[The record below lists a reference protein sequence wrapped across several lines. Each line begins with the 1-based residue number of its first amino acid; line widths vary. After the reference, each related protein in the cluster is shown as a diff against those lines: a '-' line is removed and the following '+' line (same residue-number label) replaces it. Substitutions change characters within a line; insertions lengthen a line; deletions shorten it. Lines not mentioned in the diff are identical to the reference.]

1 MPFIFSKS
9 SLFIL
14 AACPKTEIKIIFCT
28 YNSWLEIL
36 FKDLLKSISPNPNIV
51 PRNKTGKKSFNN
63 RFQQFLSI
71 ANCIQLW
78 IGKHTY
84 FIIAKMLNS

>member
-1 MPFIFSKS
+1 MNIDVLKNLAHPLSPLYNANNWFVL
-9 SLFIL
+9 LFI
-14 AACPKTEIKIIFCT
+14 C
-28 YNSWLEIL
+28 
-36 FKDLLKSISPNPNIV
+36 LLKSISPNPNIV
-51 PRNKTGKKSFNN
+51 PRNKIGKKSFNN

-84 FIIAKMLNS
+84 FILNKIA

>member
-36 FKDLLKSISPNPNIV
+36 FKDLLKSIEPIPNTV
-51 PRNKTGKKSFNN
+51 PRKKSSNK
-63 RFQQFLSI
+63 Q
-71 ANCIQLW
+71 
-78 IGKHTY
+78 
-84 FIIAKMLNS
+84 